1 MKINQLKNQTT
12 VQLTK
17 AMNMLKGITVALV
30 IMIIILFSISI
41 YGLAMKENNTVFIAL
56 IAVGTSCIAILS
68 VQFVLINTIKTEL
81 KSREIEN

>member
-81 KSREIEN
+81 RL